1 MKCTVN
7 GKISPYY
14 RSKEIRLS
22 PETLS
27 EEVSAMIDHAGLS
40 GDFIQAHIGMPKT
53 LEEITSA
60 LMEFVKSRDP
70 YTAGHQKRVAEL
82 ASAIAAEM
90 GLSEWRVKGLYTI
103 GILHDVG
110 KIAIPP
116 NILNK
121 PGKLSPKEFEI
132 IKKHVHIGYEILARV
147 ELPWLV
153 GAAVLQHHER
163 LDGSGYP
170 AGLQENEIILETK
183 ILSVADV
190 VEAMSSHRP
199 YRSALGVEIA
209 LNEIKQQS
217 GVLYDGEVV
226 DACLSLLN
234 EDSAFEKLM
243 SAASE

>member
-14 RSKEIRLS
+14 WSKEIRLS
-22 PETLS
+22 RETLS

-40 GDFIQAHIGMPKT
+40 GDFVQAHNGLPKT
-53 LEEITSA
+53 LEEMTSA
-60 LMEFVKSRDP
+60 LSEFVKSRDP

-82 ASAIAAEM
+82 AGAIAAEM
-90 GLSEWRVKGLYTI
+90 GLPEWRVKGLYTI
-103 GILHDVG
+103 GVLHDVG

-121 PGKLSPKEFEI
+121 PGKLSREEFEI
-132 IKKHVHIGYEILARV
+132 IKKHVRIGYEILSRV
-147 ELPWLV
+147 ELPWLI

-170 AGLQENEIILETK
+170 AGLRDSEIILETR

-226 DACLSLLN
+226 DACFRLLN
-234 EDSAFEKLM
+234 NDSVFEKLM